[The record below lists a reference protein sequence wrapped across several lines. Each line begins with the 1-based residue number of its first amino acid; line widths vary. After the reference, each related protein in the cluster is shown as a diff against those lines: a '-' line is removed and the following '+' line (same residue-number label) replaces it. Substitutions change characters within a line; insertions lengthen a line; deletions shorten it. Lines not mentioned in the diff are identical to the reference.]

1 MGLLKRIAR
10 WRLSRISLVAGVVI
24 ALGLTAGWS
33 RPNED
38 QIMPALG
45 LESGELITIDQAQ
58 IGKSEISVEISGQNY
73 VIDYVFHSIRSSQFK
88 LMVQQEN
95 GELVEQDAPAVST
108 IRGTLRGVEGSR
120 VVGSLTEVGLSAM
133 IKFPSGE
140 NYFIEPV
147 SKTIDDPALTGAHVV
162 YSRGDVIPHQGTCGA
177 DAELVQVEEKFDVPL
192 IAAAGVLQECEVAV
206 DADFEY
212 FATFGFSTNATLS
225 QIELILNVMNDQ
237 YESQVGIRHTVS
249 VAVLRTNS
257 VDPYSTSD
265 PQGLLNQVQALHQT
279 SGISGDLVHL
289 FTGRDLNGP
298 TIGIAF
304 VGAVCDND
312 TRYGLSQHVTPL
324 SQMTDLVAH
333 ELGHNWNQQHCTC
346 PAHTMNPTLMGANS
360 FNPTLTVPSLVAYRD
375 TLTCLDSVLLPVN
388 DDWFN
393 ETFISEPNFSET
405 GSNVNA
411 TTEILEQ
418 NLFTV
423 GSSVWWFLDPGEDG
437 TLTLDTF
444 GSDFDTQ
451 LHVYEFVPGQDFA
464 GLILLESNDDTN
476 GFQSRVTLEVNGG
489 TCYEIR
495 VGGFR
500 SGFSIIDGS
509 EGNIV
514 LNGTFVPGT
523 GTVLLGDVSRD
534 GVVNFLDISPFISLL
549 TMSGFQAEAD
559 FDGNNVVDFLD
570 IAPFISALTGP

>member
-1 MGLLKRIAR
+1 MDLLKRIAR
-10 WRLSRISLVAGVVI
+10 WRLSRISLVAGLVI

-33 RPNED
+33 RPKED
-38 QIMPALG
+38 QIMSLLG
-45 LESGELITIDQAQ
+45 LETGELVTIEQEQ
-58 IGKSEISVEISGQNY
+58 TGKSEIAVEINGQDY
-73 VIDYVFHSIRSSQFK
+73 VIDYAFFSIRSSQFR

-95 GELVEQDAPAVST
+95 GELVEQDPPAVST

-140 NYFIEPV
+140 NYYIEPV
-147 SKTIDDPALTGAHVV
+147 SKTIDDPALAGTHVV

-177 DAELVQVEEKFDVPL
+177 GAELVQVEEDSDEPL

-225 QIELILNVMNDQ
+225 QIELILNIMNDQ
-237 YESQVGIRHTVS
+237 YESEVGIRHTVS
-249 VAVLRTNS
+249 VAVVRTNS

-265 PQGLLNQVQALHQT
+265 PEGLLGQVQALHQT
-279 SGISGDLVHL
+279 SGIPGDLVHL
-289 FTGRDLNGP
+289 FTGRDLQGT

-304 VGAVCDND
+304 IGAVCDNSI
-312 TRYGLSQHVTPL
+312 RYGLSQHVTPL

-346 PAHTMNPTLMGANS
+346 PDHTMNPSLMGANT
-360 FNPTLTVPSLVAYRD
+360 FNPTITVPSLVAYRD
-375 TLTCLDSVLLPVN
+375 TLTCLDSVLHPDN

-393 ETFISEPNFSET
+393 ETFISEPNFSVT

-411 TTEILEQ
+411 TTEVLEQ

-451 LHVYEFVPGQDFA
+451 LHVYEFVPNQGFA

-500 SGFSIIDGS
+500 SGFSISDGS
-509 EGNIV
+509 EGNIQ
-514 LNGTFVPGT
+514 LNGTFVPDT
-523 GTVLLGDVSRD
+523 GSVLLGDVNRD
-534 GVVNFLDISPFISLL
+534 NVVSFLDITPFISLL
-549 TMSGFQAEAD
+549 TTSGFQAEAD

-570 IAPFISALTGP
+570 IAPFISALSGS